1 MGARLG
7 TAYITIAPD
16 MTGLQGKIA
25 SRFNSIG
32 KEAGSQMSNGVQA
45 SGKKFTFGM
54 ASLWGIA
61 SNLASRAIDGMARS
75 FSAGVQRFDTMN
87 NYPKIMQNLGYS
99 AQDAQK
105 SIKQMSDAV
114 MGLPTG
120 LDTIATSTKM
130 FAPMSK
136 DLNHATKTALA
147 LNDAFL
153 ASGASTVDVERGM
166 RQVSQIFSRGKV
178 EMQDWKTLQET
189 MPSSLSQVAKKLGV
203 VSGNTTELY
212 QQMKTGKISIDQF
225 RNALIEMDEKGGAGF
240 KSLHEQA
247 LDATGGLQ
255 TSLENLSNRMARLW
269 QAILSG
275 EGVSSALEGVFST
288 INGLIR
294 KFIPMVTKMIA
305 EGLPQAITSMINVV
319 QTLGAS
325 ILPLVPDLLQSL
337 SGVALGLIDGLI
349 DIVKTIGKQLPEI
362 IQDIV
367 MELTSAGVIRGIAS
381 KLAELVQ
388 AISQTL
394 PTLIPMLIKGM
405 ATIIQEIV
413 IALPRFLPALVQGLI
428 TLITSLAQGINQA
441 LPIISAAVPQIIDA
455 IVGALLNET
464 AITAL
469 LQAGIQLL
477 IALINSIPYGI
488 EAMSKALP
496 TIIDAIVN
504 TLTSPQFIQMMID
517 CGVKLIIAIAD
528 AIGRSL
534 WAITKAAGEILGK
547 FLSVL
552 SPDKL
557 IDVGVNLVKG
567 LWNGIKNV
575 TGWVIDKIKGFGKSI
590 MDGIKGFFGIKS
602 PSKRM
607 ANEVGR
613 YISEGLAKGVVDNVD
628 VVDKAMDTL
637 SNEIMKDSSA
647 LTVGANV
654 AGAYDPL
661 ASGEPNPGAIYPRV
675 IVNQN
680 IDKVGNQVDVT
691 ELGYLMGYQA
701 SQGVKGGIA

>member
-1 MGARLG
+1 
-7 TAYITIAPD
+7 

-54 ASLWGIA
+54 ASLWGIT

-114 MGLPTG
+114 TGLPTG
-120 LDTIATSTKM
+120 LDAIATSTKM

-136 DLNHATKTALA
+136 DLNQATKTAIA

-166 RQVSQIFSRGKV
+166 RQVSQIFAKGKV
-178 EMQDWKTLQET
+178 DLQSWRTLQET
-189 MPSSLSQVAKKLGV
+189 MPSVLSQVSKQLGV
-203 VSGNTTELY
+203 ESGNTTELY
-212 QQMKTGKISIDQF
+212 NRMKEGKISIDQF

-240 KSLHEQA
+240 KSLRDQA
-247 LDATGGLQ
+247 FDATGGLQ

-275 EGVSSALEGVFST
+275 DGISSALEGVFST

-319 QTLGAS
+319 RTLGAS
-325 ILPLVPDLLQSL
+325 ILPLVPELLQSL
-337 SGVALGLIDGLI
+337 SGVALRLIDGLI
-349 DIVKTIGKQLPEI
+349 DIVKTMGKQLPEI
-362 IQDIV
+362 I
-367 MELTSAGVIRGIAS
+367 
-381 KLAELVQ
+381 
-388 AISQTL
+388 
-394 PTLIPMLIKGM
+394 
-405 ATIIQEIV
+405 
-413 IALPRFLPALVQGLI
+413 IALPRFLPALMQGLI
-428 TLITSLAQGINQA
+428 TLITSLAEGINQA
-441 LPIISAAVPQIIDA
+441 LPIIANTVPQIIDA

-477 IALINSIPYGI
+477 IALINAIPYGI
-488 EAMSKALP
+488 EAISKALP

-528 AIGRSL
+528 AIGRSI

-567 LWNGIKNV
+567 LWDGINNV
-575 TGWVIDKIKGFGKSI
+575 TGWIIDKIKGFGKSI

-602 PSKRM
+602 PSKKM

-628 VVDKAMDTL
+628 VVNKAMDTL

-661 ASGEPNPGAIYPRV
+661 ALGEPNQGAIYPKV